1 MNISGILQLV
11 IKRFEAELILLS
23 CFFFYGWIGTS
34 ISLTLKNQYFLV
46 GQAIWT
52 ISAPATVNFDTG
64 RPLDNAAESR
74 TENKI

>member
-1 MNISGILQLV
+1 MQLV

-34 ISLTLKNQYFLV
+34 ISLTLENQYFWSV
-46 GQAIWT
+46 KRFGP